1 MTQPNPSRQPDA
13 VDWTV
18 LIALGAMWGCS
29 FFFIKKSVA
38 VFTPLQ
44 MSSLRMVLAWLI
56 YIPVAIAVWSKID
69 WSRWRYLV
77 GVAMFGSA
85 IPNLLFAIA
94 QQHVSSGLAGT
105 LNSLTPLF
113 TLIIG
118 SAIFKTPLSTNKIL
132 GVLLGLVGTV
142 LLITING
149 KGGFNGNIFF
159 AGVCVLAT
167 VCYAINALLVNQYL
181 RDQPAGGIAA
191 AAFLLVGPLF
201 LLAVWQSDGFTAIQ
215 EQPGAWT
222 ALGYILYLATFGTVI
237 GSIVYF
243 WLLKRTNAIFA
254 TSVTYLLPIV
264 ALLLG
269 TFAGESIGWLDF
281 VGAAIILAGVYLA
294 RK

>member
-1 MTQPNPSRQPDA
+1 MSQQKSAQQPEPL
-13 VDWTV
+13 DWVV

-29 FFFIKKSVA
+29 FFFIKKAVA
-38 VFTPLQ
+38 VFSPLQ
-44 MSSLRMVLAWLI
+44 MSSWRMVLAWLI

-69 WSRWRYLV
+69 WSRWRYLL

-85 IPNLLFAIA
+85 IPNFLFAVA

-113 TLIIG
+113 TLGIG
-118 SAIFKTPLSTNKIL
+118 SMIFKTPLSTNKVF
-132 GVLLGLVGTV
+132 GVLMGLTGTV
-142 LLITING
+142 LLIAING
-149 KGGFNGNIFF
+149 KGGFNGNIFY
-159 AGVCVLAT
+159 AGICVLAT
-167 VCYAINALLVNQYL
+167 VCYALNALLVNQYL

-201 LLAVWQSDGFTAIQ
+201 LLAVWLSGGFEAAY
-215 EQPGAWT
+215 EKPEAST
-222 ALGYILYLATFGTVI
+222 ALGYILYLATFGTVV

-243 WLLKRTNAIFA
+243 WLLKRTNAVFA

-269 TFAGESIGWLDF
+269 TLAGETLGILDF
-281 VGAAIILAGVYLA
+281 TGAGIILAGVYLA